1 MNQQQ
6 SWQRV
11 TELFEQALERAPDK
25 RLEFLKSACAGD
37 DVLLR
42 EVESLLAQHDAD
54 TGFLESPAVAA
65 VADEIGVK
73 GEQPRIGK
81 QLGQYRID
89 ALLGQGG
96 MGEVYL
102 AQDKLGRKVAL
113 KLLTQRF
120 PGDESGIARFQQEAR
135 TLLALNHPHVV
146 TIYDIDR
153 IDGNYYIASELVEG
167 QTLRKRLDE
176 GDLPLQDLLAIA
188 IQVVTALTAAH
199 EKGIVHRDIKPEN
212 IMIRRDGF
220 VKVLDFGI
228 AKLTEDFQG
237 PVDTEGLT
245 RPKLETAEGVVI
257 GTATYMSP
265 EQARGTKVDARADV
279 WSCGV
284 LLYEMLAGRVPVSG
298 CSAAEVLAH
307 ILEREP
313 APLARYIKEPPV
325 ELQRIINKALM
336 KKPDQRYQTIKDLL
350 LDVKALKQEM
360 EFAAK
365 LERLSVPGEAA
376 AYQTGRAAADS

>member
-1 MNQQQ
+1 MNQQE

-11 TELFEQALERAPDK
+11 TELFDEALERAPEE
-25 RLEFLKSACAGD
+25 RSEFLKSACAGD
-37 DVLLR
+37 RDLLR
-42 EVESLLAQHDAD
+42 EVESLLAQHDAE
-54 TGFLESPAVAA
+54 TGFLESPAVAV
-65 VADEIGVK
+65 VADQIIEDK
-73 GEQPRIGK
+73 RSLPIGK
-81 QLGQYRID
+81 QLGQYRVE
-89 ALLGQGG
+89 ALLGRGG
-96 MGEVYL
+96 MGEVDVS
-102 AQDKLGRKVAL
+102 QDKLDRTVAQ

-120 PGDESGIARFQQEAR
+120 PGDHYGIAPFQQEAR
-135 TLLALNHPHVV
+135 TLLALNHPHIV
-146 TIYDIDR
+146 TISHLDR

-176 GDLPLQDLLAIA
+176 GDLPLQDLLEIA

-284 LLYEMLAGRVPVSG
+284 LLYEMLAGRVPFSG
-298 CSAAEVLAH
+298 GSAAEVLAH

-350 LDVKALKQEM
+350 LDLKALKLEM

-365 LERLSVPGEAA
+365 
-376 AYQTGRAAADS
+376 